1 MAWKNYLIQ
10 TIFINRHPF
19 LSTGSKDISIK
30 QEKKKQFF
38 CTQKGLRGGGIR
50 A

>member
-30 QEKKKQFF
+30 QERKKNKFF
-38 CTQKGLRGGGIR
+38 VPKRD
-50 A
+50 